1 MSIVRS
7 KKTSQP
13 LDRVYLGKLTKPHAL
28 KGELKFQPFG
38 CDAWMLE
45 GLGMVQA
52 EGVSV
57 ALEVE
62 YVRGTQK
69 NPIVKFVGVE
79 SREGSEQLSGSRLWV
94 REEDLPALEEDY
106 VYETQL
112 MQCRVLNEE
121 GASLGTV
128 VDIMETGTFDVLVIQ
143 DEQKQ
148 EWLIPAN
155 HEVVINIRP
164 AEKEIVVR
172 PPEGLFESQTKETG
186 SVEKEKNR

>member
-7 KKTSQP
+7 KKISQP

-38 CDAWMLE
+38 CDPWMLE
-45 GLGMVQA
+45 DIGMVQA
-52 EGVSV
+52 EGASV

-79 SREGSEQLSGSRLWV
+79 SREGSEQLSGARLWV
-94 REEDLPALEEDY
+94 REEDLPELEEDFI
-106 VYETQL
+106 YETQL
-112 MQCRVLNEE
+112 LQCRVLNEE
-121 GASLGTV
+121 GSCLGTV
-128 VDIMETGTFDVLVIQ
+128 VDIMETGTFDVLVIH
-143 DEQKQ
+143 DEHKQ

-155 HEVVINIRP
+155 HEVVINIRQ

-172 PPEGLFESQTKETG
+172 PPEGLFETQT
-186 SVEKEKNR
+186 NRYG